1 MNCIELIGRLTAKP
15 ELRYTTSNIAYSRFT
30 VAVNRPK
37 QKDKEQET
45 DFIDC
50 LVWRGQAEN
59 LVNYQDKGSLIAV
72 EGSIRKDSY
81 EDKEGNK
88 KYNTYV
94 QADRIEYLG
103 TKKTSEAETE
113 SFHNQKQDYI
123 EEDPFADFADTVSIE
138 DNFLD

>member
-30 VAVNRPK
+30 IAVNRPR

-59 LVNYQDKGSLIAV
+59 LVNYQDKGSLIAI

-81 EDKEGNK
+81 DDKDGNK
-88 KYNTYV
+88 RYNTYV

-103 TKKTSEAETE
+103 TKKTSEVETE
-113 SFHNQKQDYI
+113 SFHSQKQDYI
-123 EEDPFADFADTVSIE
+123 EEDPFADFGDAVSID